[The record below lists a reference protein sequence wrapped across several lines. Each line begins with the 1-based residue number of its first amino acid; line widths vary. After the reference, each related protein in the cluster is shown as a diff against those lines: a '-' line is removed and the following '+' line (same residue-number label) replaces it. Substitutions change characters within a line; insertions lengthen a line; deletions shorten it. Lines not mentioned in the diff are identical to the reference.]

1 MASLDRVFLAKRYI
15 KSDNINGNGRIQR
28 QSWYEHYNVR
38 SLTTIMNM
46 PDRRI
51 QPKLALVMALLTTIT
66 SLLATSCTDPKTTG
80 GTGGTTPTTS
90 TAPSNSNN
98 QGLKI
103 GSLLSSTGDAS
114 AIAQPLPIAIKMA
127 VDTVNSCGGINGTPV
142 TLVSEDDQSDPSAGA
157 AAMTKL
163 SEVDKVAGVVGA
175 WGSGVSTAAADVAA
189 KNKVMIV
196 SPGSTSPV
204 FTERAKAGK
213 YQGYWART
221 APPDTYQAK
230 AMAQLAIKR
239 GIKKVA
245 TIAINNDYGVGFE
258 QQFVTEF
265 KKLGGTVVNEAK
277 PTRYDAKA
285 TTFDSEVRA
294 AFEGKPQA
302 LAAIVYPDTGSLILK
317 AAYEQGLSKGVTIM
331 LPDGAYSPQFPN
343 QVGKTAEGK
352 FIIDGAIGTVPGA
365 HGKALEDFNKKWLAT
380 GKPLTSYLQH
390 SWDATALLMLA
401 AQAAKTNTGEGIAS
415 KIREVANGPGEE
427 VSDLCQA
434 ITLLKAGK
442 KINYQGAS
450 GNVDIDAQGDVL
462 GTYDIWQVQPDG
474 SLKTIDQVN
483 IAGAG
488 AGTAPKVDAKPAT
501 GKPADKPKAD
511 EKPPA
516 TPKPATPGKQG

>member
-1 MASLDRVFLAKRYI
+1 MTML
-15 KSDNINGNGRIQR
+15 
-28 QSWYEHYNVR
+28 
-38 SLTTIMNM
+38 
-46 PDRRI
+46 DRRI
-51 QPKLALVMALLTTIT
+51 QPKLAVVMALLTTIT
-66 SLLATSCTDPKTTG
+66 SLLATSCTDPNAKTG
-80 GTGGTTPTTS
+80 GTGGANPTAS
-90 TAPSNSNN
+90 TAPSTGGNS

-103 GSLLSSTGDAS
+103 GSLLSSTGDLAS
-114 AIAQPLPIAIKMA
+114 IAQPLPIAVKMA
-127 VDTVNSCGGINGTPV
+127 IDTVNSCGGINGAPV
-142 TLVSEDDQSDPSAGA
+142 TLVSEDDRSDPSEGA

-175 WGSGVSTAAADVAA
+175 FGSGISTAAANVAT

-204 FTERAKAGK
+204 FTVEAKKGT

-221 APPDTYQAK
+221 APPDTYQAQ
-230 AMAQLAIKR
+230 AMAQLARKK
-239 GIKKVA
+239 GFTKVA

-258 QQFVTEF
+258 KEFVAAF
-265 KKLGGTVVNEAK
+265 KKLGGTITNEAK
-277 PTRYDAKA
+277 PTRYDAKG
-285 TTFDSEVRA
+285 TTFSSEVKA

-302 LAAIVYPDTGSLILK
+302 IAALVYPDTGSILLK
-317 AAYEQGLSKGVTIM
+317 DAYEQGLSKGVTIM
-331 LPDGAYSPQFPN
+331 LPDGAYSPKFPS
-343 QVGKTAEGK
+343 QVGKTADGK
-352 FIIDGAIGTVPGA
+352 FIIAGAIGTVPGA

-380 GKPLTSYLQH
+380 GKPLTAYLQH
-390 SWDATALLMLA
+390 SWDATALIMLA

-415 KIREVANGPGEE
+415 KIHEVAGGSGEE

-511 EKPPA
+511 AKSPA

>member
-1 MASLDRVFLAKRYI
+1 M
-15 KSDNINGNGRIQR
+15 
-28 QSWYEHYNVR
+28 SWYGHYDVR
-38 SLTTIMNM
+38 NLTTIMTM

-51 QPKLALVMALLTTIT
+51 QPKLGLVMAFLTTIT
-66 SLLATSCTDPKTTG
+66 SLFATSCTDPNASG
-80 GTGGTTPTTS
+80 GGGTTPTAS
-90 TAPSNSNN
+90 TAPSTSGNS

-175 WGSGVSTAAADVAA
+175 WGSGVSTAAADVAV

-258 QQFVTEF
+258 QQFVAAY
-265 KKLGGTVVNEAK
+265 KKLGGTVVNEAN

-285 TTFDSEVRA
+285 TTFDSEVKA
-294 AFEGKPQA
+294 AFAGKPQG
-302 LAAIVYPDTGSLILK
+302 LATIVYPDTGSLLLK
-317 AAYEQGLSKGVTIM
+317 AAYEQGLSKGVTII

-343 QVGKTAEGK
+343 QVGKTSDGK

-365 HGKALEDFNKKWLAT
+365 HGKALEDFNKKWLTT

-415 KIREVANGPGEE
+415 KIREVAGGPGEE

-434 ITLLKAGK
+434 LTLLKAGK

-450 GNVDIDAQGDVL
+450 GNVDIDAQGDVV

-488 AGTAPKVDAKPAT
+488 AGAAPKVEA
-501 GKPADKPKAD
+501 KPADKPKGDA
-511 EKPPA
+511 
-516 TPKPATPGKQG
+516 KPAAAPGKKG